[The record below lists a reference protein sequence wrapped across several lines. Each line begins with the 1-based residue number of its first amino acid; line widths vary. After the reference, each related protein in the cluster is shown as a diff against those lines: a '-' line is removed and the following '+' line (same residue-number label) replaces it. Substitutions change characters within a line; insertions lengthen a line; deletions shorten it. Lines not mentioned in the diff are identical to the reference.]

1 MNLSFP
7 VELCDAL
14 IHTRQHIGP
23 KHLGE
28 PGPDAATLEALFRAA
43 AAAPDHGRLTP
54 WRFVVLGPQ
63 ARERLG
69 EVFAHSLLAR
79 DPHALP
85 EQLADARAKAQRGA
99 VLVLVIARLGG
110 DDSDVP
116 PWERLLAV
124 GAAVQN
130 VLLAAHARGWGSGL
144 SGGKALQGEAM
155 RQAFDVAPHEQAVCF
170 ISLGTPTRVKP
181 PRPRPAVADGVTWR
195 D

>member
-1 MNLSFP
+1 MNPSFP

-43 AAAPDHGRLTP
+43 AAAPDHGRITP

-69 EVFAHSLLAR
+69 EVFAHSLLER
-79 DPHALP
+79 DPSAQP
-85 EQLADARAKAQRGA
+85 EQCADARAKALRGA
-99 VLVLVIARLGG
+99 VLILVVARLGH
-110 DDSDVP
+110 DEAP
-116 PWERLLAV
+116 IPEWERLITV

-130 VLLAAHARGWGSGL
+130 VLLAAHARGWGCGL
-144 SGGKALQGEAM
+144 SGGHGLQSTALHQAFGLAQGE
-155 RQAFDVAPHEQAVCF
+155 RAVCC
-170 ISLGTPTRVKP
+170 ISLGTPSRHRP
-181 PRPRPAVADGVTWR
+181 IAPRADPCDFVQWLV
-195 D
+195 

>member
-1 MNLSFP
+1 MTPPFP

-43 AAAPDHGRLTP
+43 AAAPDHDRLTP
-54 WRFVVLGPQ
+54 WRFVVLGLQ
-63 ARERLG
+63 ARQQLG
-69 EVFAHSLLAR
+69 EVFAQSLLAR

-170 ISLGTPTRVKP
+170 ISLGTPTRVKL